1 MDTLAPLTLA
11 AGTTALVM
19 YPVDVARAL
28 KMASA
33 GGEVFSFGDFV
44 KTHGVRGLA
53 SQGALAEIVKS
64 SLMRVSKVGTVL
76 LRVGV
81 CRALASRSRSVC
93 FFFLSLWCFSFL
105 VPIS

>member
-1 MDTLAPLTLA
+1 MYLVVQNSEYNIICPFFLAGAMDTLAPLTLA

-53 SQGALAEIVKS
+53 SQGARFP
-64 SLMRVSKVGTVL
+64 LMPAGL
-76 LRVGV
+76 
-81 CRALASRSRSVC
+81 
-93 FFFLSLWCFSFL
+93 
-105 VPIS
+105 PPMPQ